1 MDSYQTVLG
10 IFLIVQG
17 IIFGAFSGF
26 VASEKGREES
36 VWFINGF
43 LFSFVALIA
52 ICGLPSNSRK
62 KIEET
67 SDEDTQEKLG
77 ISFD

>member
-1 MDSYQTVLG
+1 MDSYQTILG
-10 IFLIVQG
+10 IFFIVQG
-17 IIFGAFSGF
+17 IIVGAFSGF
-26 VASEKGREES
+26 VASEKGREEI

-52 ICGLPSNSRK
+52 ICGLPANSRK

-67 SDEDTQEKLG
+67 SDEDTQEKLD